1 MYAANKQHAALTL
14 QIIPVFLDHLP
25 IEVDHDEDPIV
36 YGCLATFLKEA
47 DVKNDIKWVA
57 KGANIFAQALVNNE
71 TSKGFMLIL
80 SLYFDHTLKF
90 ISISFRSLSIFLM

>member
-1 MYAANKQHAALTL
+1 MNAANNQPAAFTL

-25 IEVDHDEDPIV
+25 IEVDHDEDATV

-47 DVKNDIKWVA
+47 DVKSDIKWVA

-71 TSKGFMLIL
+71 TSEGFMLIL
-80 SLYFDHTLKF
+80 FLYLVRRWKF
-90 ISISFRSLSIFLM
+90 ILISLQP